1 MFSFLGRIYRGI
13 IVPCYHVLFVAA
25 VIWAVGT
32 ALFYAL
38 LPHINSVLEWAT
50 GADFGPALAPSE
62 RAVIG
67 LVSGFVL
74 ASAVLAYRRVLII
87 RRRFRHVLGE
97 IRHSFEEHLQFCE
110 RLSAMTRSKSVMVR
124 SEASKRA
131 REYLI
136 ELCGNI
142 SSVCAILTQSP
153 CHTSVKSFDPTTGL
167 VTTRARDALV
177 HNRERGEVDE
187 GLKSFHYEENTAF
200 EKIINDD
207 SYYLY
212 RCNWLRL
219 ADVAGYYKNRNP
231 EWKKFYHATIVLP
244 ITLNRNASAINKQSV
259 IGFVCVD
266 NMRGGFNM
274 KLSRAV
280 LLIFV
285 VMLHHTVILLGWDDP
300 TILGADEHA

>member
-1 MFSFLGRIYRGI
+1 MSSFFGRFYRGI
-13 IVPCYHVLFVAA
+13 IVPSYHVLFVAVA
-25 VIWAVGT
+25 IWGVGT

-38 LPHINSVLEWAT
+38 LPFINSFLEWAT
-50 GADFGPALAPSE
+50 GADFGPALTRSE
-62 RAVIG
+62 RAVLG

-74 ASAVLAYRRVLII
+74 ASALLAYRRVLII

-97 IRHSFEEHLQFCE
+97 VRHAFEEHLQFCE
-110 RLSAMTRSKSVMVR
+110 RLSSMTRSKSVSVR

-142 SSVCAILTQSP
+142 SSVCAILTQCP

-167 VTTRARDALV
+167 VITRARDALV

-200 EKIINDD
+200 ERIINDNN
-207 SYYLY
+207 YYLY

-219 ADVAGYYKNRNP
+219 ATATGYYKNRNP
-231 EWKKFYHATIVLP
+231 KWKHFYHATIVLP
-244 ITLNRNASAINKQSV
+244 ITLNRNANAINKQSV

-274 KLSRAV
+274 KFSRAA

-285 VMLHHTVILLGWDDP
+285 VMLHHTVVLLGWDDP
-300 TILGADEHA
+300 TTAGADEHA